1 MKELVRL
8 ANESGNFTGGWG
20 GVVDQTSHDK
30 ICHKP
35 KLKVV
40 AEQCRWIGMIDDYG
54 LLGIMRTTECAHF
67 LKGLRPKRA
76 ASRTILVC
84 FSN

>member
-1 MKELVRL
+1 MKELVCL
-8 ANESGNFTGGWG
+8 VNEVAILREGGWVC

-35 KLKVV
+35 KLKEV

-67 LKGLRPKRA
+67 
-76 ASRTILVC
+76 
-84 FSN
+84 

>member
-1 MKELVRL
+1 MKEIGMFSKRKWQFYGRVV
-8 ANESGNFTGGWG
+8 GWG

-35 KLKVV
+35 KLKEV

-67 LKGLRPKRA
+67 
-76 ASRTILVC
+76 
-84 FSN
+84 